1 MVKYV
6 STLMS
11 ASGDDVIDDEGKPV
25 LIERIFATVVDV
37 RASAYAV
44 LPNKDVREVQSTT
57 ALSPAHSCNYYRLNR
72 PGTSRLTSSSH

>member
-1 MVKYV
+1 MVEYV

-25 LIERIFATVVDV
+25 LIERIFASVVDDV

-57 ALSPAHSCNYYRLNR
+57 AL
-72 PGTSRLTSSSH
+72 